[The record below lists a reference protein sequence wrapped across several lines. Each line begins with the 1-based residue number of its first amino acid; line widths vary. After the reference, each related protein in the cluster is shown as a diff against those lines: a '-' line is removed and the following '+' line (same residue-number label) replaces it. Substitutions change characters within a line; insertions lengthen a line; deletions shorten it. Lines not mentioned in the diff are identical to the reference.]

1 MLSYLINSTVSDMV
15 ISVFSKNPEP
25 FTENTDTGFGMSST
39 PAGAIFSSLCLH
51 IFILNAARLLSRVP

>member
-1 MLSYLINSTVSDMV
+1 
-15 ISVFSKNPEP
+15 
-25 FTENTDTGFGMSST
+25 MSST